1 MPLCELEENVIVVL
15 RTVELP
21 KDDSIP
27 DVGSVETSEELG
39 TDGSKV
45 VEDARSVEIL
55 DRVLSMLVGRRLLIE
70 DVGKIV
76 DVKSSELVITLLDN
90 PVSTT
95 EVLSTTTVLLLNIV
109 EEASEACD
117 VVGSVVLTSLLGSDV
132 SILLLLMIEL

>member
-1 MPLCELEENVIVVL
+1 MPLCELEETVSVVL

-27 DVGSVETSEELG
+27 VVGSVETSEELG
-39 TDGSKV
+39 TDGFKV
-45 VEDARSVEIL
+45 VEDARFVEIL
-55 DRVLSMLVGRRLLIE
+55 DRVLSMLVGRTLLIE

-95 EVLSTTTVLLLNIV
+95 EVLSTTVLLLNIV
-109 EEASEACD
+109 EEASEVCD